1 MTRIIIVLIGITI
14 MAASVF
20 SQDSDLPGQ
29 DFDLEALPGVLENV
43 STFEDLEKAINEE
56 GNDVNNLDLDGNE
69 EVDYVLIQMENE
81 GDTYIAYL
89 RVAMSETEYQDVAT
103 IEMEKQSSTA
113 ATFQIVGD
121 EALYGKDYILEP
133 EGGVVDIS
141 ESSSGGSGGKGGPSP
156 YFIVPPPPAVRVT
169 ICVGVFRPGFV
180 LFVSP
185 YGFLVRPVW
194 FRPWRPIARSTFRAR
209 SAKMHRKSFRRT
221 SQRRSSSAHNMQ
233 KKGRKTSKKTTS
245 HKSSTAKKSNT
256 SSAAKKSNTSSAAN
270 KSSSNKST
278 ATKSNQKTNTHQKSN
293 TQPKGGAKKG
303 GRR

>member
-1 MTRIIIVLIGITI
+1 MKLVNLSIIALLFFVTPLFG
-14 MAASVF
+14 
-20 SQDSDLPGQ
+20 QESDNLGE
-29 DFDLEALPGVLENV
+29 DFDLEALPGVLEKV
-43 STFEDLEKAINEE
+43 SDFEELEKAINEE
-56 GNDVNNLDLDGNE
+56 GNDVNNLDLDGDE

-156 YFIVPPPPAVRVT
+156 YFTVPPPPAVRVT
-169 ICVGVFRPGFV
+169 VCVGVFRPGFV

-185 YGFLVRPVW
+185 YGFHVRPVW
-194 FRPWRPIARSTFRAR
+194 FRPWRPLGRSTFRAR
-209 SAKMHRKSFRRT
+209 SSKMHRKSFRRT
-221 SQRRSSSAHNMQ
+221 SSRRSSKAHSMQ
-233 KKGRKTSKKTTS
+233 KNGRKTSKKTTS
-245 HKSSTAKKSNT
+245 KKSTTKKSTTKKSSTTKKNT
-256 SSAAKKSNTSSAAN
+256 SSSAAKKNN
-270 KSSSNKST
+270 KTTAQPNKST
-278 ATKSNQKTNTHQKSN
+278 QPRSN
-293 TQPKGGAKKG
+293 TQSKSGAKKG
-303 GRR
+303 GKR